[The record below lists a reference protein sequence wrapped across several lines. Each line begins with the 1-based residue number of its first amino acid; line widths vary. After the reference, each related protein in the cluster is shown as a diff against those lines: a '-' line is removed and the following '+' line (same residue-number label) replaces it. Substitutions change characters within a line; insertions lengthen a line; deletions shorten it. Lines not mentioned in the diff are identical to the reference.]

1 MKIEAFEAEITRL
14 ENQLQDAI
22 SALRALPDIQTTF
35 QDLQA
40 RYERLQSL
48 IDEAAR
54 LPERYAQEF
63 ATVRQQAEAR
73 LAQLEAPIRQ
83 QQTHLETLLADHQ
96 QQAYARLGELAA
108 QLQQEQAAA
117 QTTVTR
123 HQQIHQ
129 ELQQNLAALQASVTQ
144 MITAQQHTIAALDQR
159 TATANEQLRVTLEKA
174 LQDQNRQL
182 REGTTAQFN
191 KVLIIGLLAGT
202 IALGAWIV
210 LLTR

>member
-1 MKIEAFEAEITRL
+1 MKIEAFEDEITRL

-22 SALRALPDIQTTF
+22 TALRALPDIQTAF

-40 RYERLQSL
+40 RYEHLQSL

-54 LPERYAQEF
+54 LPERYTQEL
-63 ATVRQQAEAR
+63 ATARQQAEAR
-73 LAQLEAPIRQ
+73 LAQLETPIRQ
-83 QQTHLETLLADHQ
+83 QQAHLETLLADHQ
-96 QQAYARLGELAA
+96 RQASARLGELTV
-108 QLQQEQAAA
+108 QLKQEQATA
-117 QTTVTR
+117 QTTVAR

-159 TATANEQLRVTLEKA
+159 TATANEQLRVTLENA

-182 REGTTAQFN
+182 REGSTAQFN
-191 KVLIIGLLAGT
+191 KALITGLLASA
-202 IALGAWIV
+202 IAVGAWIF
-210 LLTR
+210 LLTK